1 MMGAVARGAYRGVM
15 RAAAAAAAVAERV
28 PGLPPGWQGIRER
41 LGYLGDDARAMGAGG
56 VAVWLHA
63 ASVGEL
69 VAVRPLLA
77 GLRERYPERIYVV
90 STLTRSGLALAREM
104 REVHVALLFPLDAP
118 AAVRRVLEAFRLEAF
133 LFTETEIW
141 PTFLAAIAAAEVPAF
156 MVSGRIGARSAD
168 RAAWL
173 RPLYRDALAPV
184 TCCMQTEEDARR
196 VIALGADARR
206 VVVTGS
212 LKFDAPVTAPPPE
225 LAPVAAAVGGR
236 RLIVGGSTH
245 AGEDEALLAA
255 WGALVATRPDL
266 RLLLA
271 PRHPERVAAVE
282 ALVRATGWRVVR
294 YSALASGAEGSDAL
308 ATPAVVLL
316 DVVGPLA
323 HCYGLGTVAFVG
335 GSLVPAGGHNV
346 LEPARA
352 GLPVLVGPHTA
363 HAADVVDRLVAD
375 GAALRVADGPALRD
389 ALGKLLD
396 DTAQAA
402 AIGGRGRAIVASGR
416 GALERHLKIIAAR
429 LGSSRFARDGGRS

>member
-1 MMGAVARGAYRGVM
+1 M
-15 RAAAAAAAVAERV
+15 
-28 PGLPPGWQGIRER
+28 RER
-41 LGYLGDDARAMGAGG
+41 LGYLGADARAMGAGG
-56 VAVWLHA
+56 MAVWLHA

-118 AAVRRVLEAFRLEAF
+118 GAVRRVLDAFRLEAF

-156 MVSGRIGARSAD
+156 MVSGRIGTRTAD
-168 RAAWL
+168 RAGWL

-184 TCCMQTEEDARR
+184 TCCMQTDEDARR
-196 VIALGADARR
+196 VIALGADPRR

-212 LKFDAPVTAPPPE
+212 LKFDVPVAAPPPE
-225 LAPVAAAVGGR
+225 LAPVAAAVGER

-245 AGEDEALLAA
+245 AGEDEALVAA
-255 WGALVATRPDL
+255 WGTLVATRPDL

-282 ALVRATGWRVVR
+282 ALVRETGWRVVR
-294 YSALASGAEGSDAL
+294 YSALASGAAGPGAL

-335 GSLVPAGGHNV
+335 GSLIPAGGHNV

-375 GAALRVADGPALRD
+375 GAALRVADGAALRD
-389 ALGKLLD
+389 ALAALLD
-396 DTAQAA
+396 APETAA
-402 AIGGRGRAIVASGR
+402 AIGRRGQAIVASGR
-416 GALERHLKIIAAR
+416 GALDRHLKIIAAR
-429 LGSSRFARDGGRS
+429 LGSSRFARDGRRD